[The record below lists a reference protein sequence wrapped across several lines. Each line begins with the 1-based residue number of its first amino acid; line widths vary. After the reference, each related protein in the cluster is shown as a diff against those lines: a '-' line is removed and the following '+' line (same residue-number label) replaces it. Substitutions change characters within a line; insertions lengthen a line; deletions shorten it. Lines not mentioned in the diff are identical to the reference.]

1 MALCVPIY
9 KEMPGWQ
16 EDISQARRMNQL
28 PATAQDYLRT
38 IEEIA
43 SIPMSIIS
51 VGPGR
56 EETIMVQDPF

>member
-1 MALCVPIY
+1 
-9 KEMPGWQ
+9 MPGWQ
-16 EDISQARRMNQL
+16 EDISQARRMDQL
-28 PATAQDYLRT
+28 PATAQDYLET

-43 SIPMSIIS
+43 GIPISIIS